1 MNKIIVRRIN
11 RFILCG
17 LLLPMWAP
25 PVKSNPAIVIALM
38 EAGFSVEVL
47 TVLEEHI
54 ANLEPLLAL
63 YNKFS
68 TQAATTSGFI
78 APNAVIDTCFDE
90 SLKTMNPV
98 TSNYDVTVGVEE
110 VKSSGQAVVICAAK
124 SKLIETQVGSGTC
137 SGTATEALSISK
149 TINEMK
155 PETAVE
161 AQEKAIAS
169 KAAWTKLANAEIARL
184 YSSSECKARLFTI
197 EALPKNYV
205 VKVGQ
210 DFTRIE
216 FPLTSN
222 INLFAEIRAVKQQAG
237 SALADYIAEMRLQEQ
252 IKEYIPGYREYR
264 RDVLNREIKTL
275 TDIISAD
282 PIDRIKGAL
291 DLRRLGYYDVIFD
304 GSFGHA
310 QHGLL
315 KRLYNKDGSLR
326 SLIADRSFE
335 SAAEF
340 TEEFTKSALGWM
352 GVKSKIIKQV
362 VSAPEFQPTT
372 KHGSHRHKGMPSD
385 ILDRARVN
393 PKNALYEE
401 VIRVGEAGDLP
412 VLNDLRYRYSYDS
425 IVERLTREYL
435 RRWHKI
441 IYDSNGVVR
450 VGLQDP
456 LYQTLM
462 QEGKLKNILKHPS
475 SREDFNKVLLGR
487 HQLKQALQERWGIAD
502 SAPVC
507 VHKALYRLLSS
518 PAFKS
523 RNSMVQELSA
533 LLNEAGS
540 AQDLAALKNAF
551 CLKNGEFK
559 EIDRSIQSQ
568 PQGLLGFTA
577 KICLSGVGSSAK
589 VQPTIP
595 ILPNANSS
603 MPMPPELKGP
613 ELEPENKSKI
623 KTDVIFVEAEA
634 PGLSKNLIKRNAT
647 YKAVEGTG
655 ENCRIVRPLSDSEAE
670 LNWAPKKWEV
680 IRECKDDVTK
690 IAENTGWSSQK
701 IMKVKDHLFNNEHIL
716 CDGKGRF
723 APDPEIGAVWD
734 RLYRGDFI
742 KNDIKLLE
750 HELYESWYEGFY
762 NTDYITAHKATMD
775 LAKGNRPWF
784 TPKFK
789 G

>member
-1 MNKIIVRRIN
+1 MKKVVVRWIN

-25 PVKSNPAIVIALM
+25 PAKSNPVIAIALM
-38 EAGFSVEVL
+38 EAGFSAEVL
-47 TVLEEHI
+47 TVLEEYI
-54 ANLEPLLAL
+54 TNLEPVLAL

-78 APNAVIDTCFDE
+78 APNVVIDTCFDE

-98 TSNYDVTVGVEE
+98 AGNYEVIVGVEE
-110 VKSSGQAVVICAAK
+110 VKTSEQAVVICAAK
-124 SKLIETQVGSGTC
+124 SKLIETQANSGTC
-137 SGTATEALSISK
+137 SGAVTEVLPASRMVSEVIPK
-149 TINEMK
+149 
-155 PETAVE
+155 TAVE
-161 AQEKAIAS
+161 AQEK

-184 YSSSECKARLFTI
+184 YSSSECKARLFTV

-222 INLFAEIRAVKQQAG
+222 TNLFAEIRAVKQQAG

-252 IKEYIPGYREYR
+252 IKEQIPGYREYR

-282 PIDRIKGAL
+282 PIDRIKGVL

-326 SLIADRSFE
+326 FLIADRSFE
-335 SAAEF
+335 SAADF

-393 PKNALYEE
+393 SKNALYEE

-412 VLNDLRYRYSYDS
+412 VLNDLRYRYSYDP
-425 IVERLTREYL
+425 IIERLTREYL

-441 IYDSNGVVR
+441 IYDSNGIAR

-462 QEGKLKNILKHPS
+462 QEGKLKNILKNPS
-475 SREDFNKVLLGR
+475 AREDFNKILFGR
-487 HQLKQALQERWGIAD
+487 HNLKQALQERWGIAD
-502 SAPVC
+502 SAPAC

-540 AQDLAALKNAF
+540 TQDLAALKNAF

-559 EIDRSIQSQ
+559 EIDRFIQSQ
-568 PQGLLGFTA
+568 PQGLLGLTA
-577 KICLSGVGSSAK
+577 KTCLSGAGSSVK

-595 ILPNANSS
+595 TLPNSNSS

-613 ELEPENKSKI
+613 ELEPKDKKAINDGEAVVQRKIQELLESAKFENETSFKTKI
-623 KTDVIFVEAEA
+623 Y
-634 PGLSKNLIKRNAT
+634 SKN
-647 YKAVEGTG
+647 
-655 ENCRIVRPLSDSEAE
+655 
-670 LNWAPKKWEV
+670 
-680 IRECKDDVTK
+680 
-690 IAENTGWSSQK
+690 
-701 IMKVKDHLFNNEHIL
+701 
-716 CDGKGRF
+716 
-723 APDPEIGAVWD
+723 
-734 RLYRGDFI
+734 GDFNTACRDFEKLNPTNI
-742 KNDIKLLE
+742 KGIENGKIGDCCGIKINVRTQSRDGRTTFE
-750 HELYESWYEGFY
+750 IIKSNGRRIKIRYES
-762 NTDYITAHKATMD
+762 
-775 LAKGNRPWF
+775 
-784 TPKFK
+784 
-789 G
+789 